1 MNPFASNTINLPISE
16 ALTPDQRCIH
26 LFNIN
31 LPLEVSMEE
40 FDKEWW
46 PLVSNIWTG
55 YSYKNNVNGD
65 S

>member
-1 MNPFASNTINLPISE
+1 MNPFASNTINLPIFE
-16 ALTPDQRCIH
+16 ALTPDQRRMR

-31 LPLEVSMEE
+31 LPLEVSMKE

-46 PLVSNIWTG
+46 PLVSNIWTE